1 MEEFLETLEAAIF
14 FQGFARV
21 NGWFFKTSFAGKF
34 RNMHFL

>member
-21 NGWFFKTSFAGKF
+21 NGWFL
-34 RNMHFL
+34 NMHFL

>member
-21 NGWFFKTSFAGKF
+21 NGWFLTSFAGKF